1 MRQPSPSFLA
11 ILLFLAGGLY
21 VGRSLFPKV
30 DSESEIA
37 RRLADLERKSVEAPV
52 SGFGSAVTGATMEK
66 WPAVVDGLKFME
78 PAAAAKE
85 GIKPAAK
92 EINLG
97 EMRMAYQKLEGAAR
111 LTQAVVLGQA
121 WGQLDPAGAIAWG
134 SALPE
139 AAEQSAA
146 HQGVAQAWAKEEPV
160 AAAEWISAM
169 EEGPERNAI
178 VSAYVMAAAP
188 SSPRLAL
195 AFALSEPD
203 SAVRA
208 KLVEQALKSASVLI
222 PEEAEAMLGSA
233 DLSPRE
239 KEDFNESLSS
249 LRTGVGG
256 EP

>member
-1 MRQPSPSFLA
+1 M
-11 ILLFLAGGLY
+11 
-21 VGRSLFPKV
+21 
-30 DSESEIA
+30 
-37 RRLADLERKSVEAPV
+37 
-52 SGFGSAVTGATMEK
+52 SGFGTAVTGATMEK
-66 WPAVVDGLKFME
+66 LSVVVDGLKFMD
-78 PAAAAKE
+78 PVAAPKE
-85 GIKPAAK
+85 GIKPPVK
-92 EINLG
+92 EINLS

-111 LTQAVVLGQA
+111 LTQAVAMGQA

-134 SALPE
+134 NALPE

-146 HQGVAQAWAKEEPV
+146 LQGVAQGWAREEPV
-160 AAAEWISAM
+160 AAAEWIAAM
-169 EEGPERNAI
+169 EDGPERNAI
-178 VSAYVMAAAP
+178 VSAYVNAAAP

-203 SAVRA
+203 PAVRA
-208 KLVEQALKSASVLI
+208 KLVGQALKSASALI